1 MLLRIYGIENYS
13 IHRREV
19 PRGALPGAYTLP
31 NSVAD
36 PVNSVAVESIS

>member
-19 PRGALPGAYTLP
+19 SHETLPGAYTLP

-36 PVNSVAVESIS
+36 PVHSEAVESIS